1 MKTAPVLRPS
11 GEVFPGRETTVATS
25 APSPN
30 AATLLAASLSG
41 INTQPTQV
49 ADGVAPRP
57 SMSNASMDSRPPWF
71 VA

>member
-1 MKTAPVLRPS
+1 VD
-11 GEVFPGRETTVATS
+11 TS

-71 VA
+71 VAYSV

>member
-11 GEVFPGRETTVATS
+11 GEVLPGRDTTVATS

>member
-1 MKTAPVLRPS
+1 LSVCRVK
-11 GEVFPGRETTVATS
+11 
-25 APSPN
+25 SPN

-41 INTQPTQV
+41 VNTQPTQV

-71 VA
+71 VAYSV